1 MIDDRSGNAAH
12 PRTHGNT
19 PGDTRCAPT
28 LTAEQARCWNG
39 RPSGTRAERARR
51 GGKGGPL
58 SGEVGEDPEVAA
70 AGAATVVGRVARG
83 LGPGGLTDGVGQ
95 REQVVAGR
103 PGVVEVDL
111 VADDLPPPRHGQPL

>member
-58 SGEVGEDPEVAA
+58 SGQVGKDPEVTA
-70 AGAATVVGRVARG
+70 AGAAAVVGRVARG
-83 LGPGGLTDGVGQ
+83 LWPGRLADRVGEC
-95 REQVVAGR
+95 EQVVAGR
-103 PGVVEVDL
+103 PGVVEV
-111 VADDLPPPRHGQPL
+111 